1 MEKTWDQ
8 QPLQWQ
14 RYQYL
19 SLSVSVEC
27 DFSVVWSAHPCLHCV
42 FQNVYAVLDLYGKVT
57 AVSIVSSTLVEDS
70 ESVKAPSLSSDSCSE
85 GEEDSTPVREVCH
98 LKASYLKLYLL
109 YFNLILKSFFSLLQF
124 SVRMSLHWLP
134 RS

>member
-1 MEKTWDQ
+1 MEKIWDQ
-8 QPLQWQ
+8 QPLPWR

-19 SLSVSVEC
+19 SISVSGEH
-27 DFSVVWSAHPCLHCV
+27 DFSVVRSAHPRLYRM

-98 LKASYLKLYLL
+98 LKPSYFEAL
-109 YFNLILKSFFSLLQF
+109 SVVFFLSH
-124 SVRMSLHWLP
+124 S
-134 RS
+134 